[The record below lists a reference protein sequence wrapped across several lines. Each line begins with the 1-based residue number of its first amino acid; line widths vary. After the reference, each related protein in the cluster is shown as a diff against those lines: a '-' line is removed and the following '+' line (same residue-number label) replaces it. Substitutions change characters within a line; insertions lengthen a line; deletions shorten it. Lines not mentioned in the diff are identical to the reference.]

1 MKTADVK
8 AALRARFGAP
18 EWALFFEVGDAT
30 GTRQNR
36 WADAVAMNLYPSRG
50 TEVHGFEIKVSRSD
64 WLRELKSPAKSAP
77 VQRYCDRWWVIAPD
91 GVIVEGELPP
101 TWGRYEVQPSGK
113 LRQVVAAPKLETEL
127 IDRAFVAAML
137 RRASAMDEDLVEAA
151 VSAEVQRLRQG
162 DEQRV
167 AREIEARTQRFRD
180 IQSAIDEIE
189 AISGV
194 EISHWGKSEQIGRA
208 VKAVLTTG
216 VLETWGGIEGVR
228 KRAAAILTQCD
239 EALALFPAAEAK
251 ADECNS

>member
-1 MKTADVK
+1 M
-8 AALRARFGAP
+8 
-18 EWALFFEVGDAT
+18 
-30 GTRQNR
+30 
-36 WADAVAMNLYPSRG
+36 
-50 TEVHGFEIKVSRSD
+50 
-64 WLRELKSPAKSAP
+64 
-77 VQRYCDRWWVIAPD
+77 IAPD